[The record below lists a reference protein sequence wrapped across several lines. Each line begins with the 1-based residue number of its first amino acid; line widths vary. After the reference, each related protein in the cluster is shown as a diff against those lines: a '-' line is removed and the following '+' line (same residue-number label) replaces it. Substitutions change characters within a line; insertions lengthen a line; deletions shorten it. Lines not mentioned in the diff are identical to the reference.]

1 MFPRRNRIL
10 TIGADLPAA
19 LAGMALEGPRRRVLL
34 DANPRFGSAMYGYH
48 ALVADVSAARDALDG
63 PADLI
68 ILFDGTNESVQAA
81 LDALSPGTAV
91 AAFVPWNT
99 VDDLPERLWRAE
111 ASWTSVCGTSPDDW
125 TAAARRLPALA
136 DRLCTLP
143 SAKLPL
149 EEAHRAH
156 GMLQKDRELLRVEL
170 A

>member
-68 ILFDGTNESVQAA
+68 LLFDGAPESVQMA

-91 AAFVPWNT
+91 AAFAPWSAIPG
-99 VDDLPERLWRAE
+99 LPERLWQME
-111 ASWTSVCGTSPDDW
+111 ATWTPLCGTSPDDW
-125 TAAARRLPALA
+125 TASARRLPTLSQ
-136 DRLCTLP
+136 RLCALP
-143 SAKLPL
+143 TARLPL
-149 EEAHRAH
+149 EEAHLAH
-156 GMLQKDRELLRVEL
+156 GLLEKDRELLRVEL
-170 A
+170 I